1 MPFAVPIA
9 LPQWWLF
16 AILSLVFFA
25 LVVLAMLRRP
35 KDSGSRSDARAR
47 LGIILQ
53 SMGIALAAFGPA
65 RPSLDWFSLAA
76 IAGYAAV
83 TLLMG
88 AAIVLFGWSST
99 TLGKNW
105 SFAARTLDDHEL
117 IRTGPYA
124 RVRHPIYLAMLLFQL
139 GLAAALGHWL
149 QLIVAVPVFLVGTR
163 IRTKAEERLLEQ
175 SFGEAFRDYRS
186 STPALFP
193 KIV

>member
-9 LPQWWLF
+9 MPQWWLF

-25 LVVLAMLRRP
+25 LIARAMLRKP
-35 KDSGSRSDARAR
+35 KDSGGRSDSRAR
-47 LGIILQ
+47 VGIVLQ

-65 RPSLDWFSLAA
+65 RPTLDWFSPGA
-76 IAGYAAV
+76 IAGCAAV
-83 TLLMG
+83 TLLMSG
-88 AAIVLFGWSST
+88 AIVLFGWSSS

>member
-9 LPQWWLF
+9 VPQWWLF

-25 LVVLAMLRRP
+25 LIARAMLRKP
-35 KDSGSRSDARAR
+35 KDSGGRSDSRAR
-47 LGIILQ
+47 VGIVLQ

-65 RPSLDWFSLAA
+65 RPTLDWFSPGA

-83 TLLMG
+83 TLLMSG
-88 AAIVLFGWSST
+88 AIVLFGWSSS

-163 IRTKAEERLLEQ
+163 IRTKAEERLLEEG
-175 SFGEAFRDYRS
+175 FGEAFREYRS

>member
-1 MPFAVPIA
+1 
-9 LPQWWLF
+9 
-16 AILSLVFFA
+16 
-25 LVVLAMLRRP
+25 
-35 KDSGSRSDARAR
+35 
-47 LGIILQ
+47 
-53 SMGIALAAFGPA
+53 MGIALVAFGPA